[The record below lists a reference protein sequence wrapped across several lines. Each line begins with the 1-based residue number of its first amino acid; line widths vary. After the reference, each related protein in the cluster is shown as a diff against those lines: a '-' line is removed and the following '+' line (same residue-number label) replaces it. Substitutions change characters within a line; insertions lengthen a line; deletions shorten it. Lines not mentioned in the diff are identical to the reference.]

1 MCEQT
6 EKVEWAVSVIDGLNL
21 VIPAWDGDVRW
32 AVWFGLVD
40 PFYCYCSVIG
50 KDEEYSSTEQLHAVL
65 LPALEKR
72 IQVRLLMESC

>member
-1 MCEQT
+1 MSSLCDRWL
-6 EKVEWAVSVIDGLNL
+6 KFGYSCLGWRCGVGCVI
-21 VIPAWDGDVRW
+21 
-32 AVWFGLVD
+32 WFD